1 MTLEDTKKYSLF
13 VILGIV
19 FILGLLGAVVPDAR
33 EYFSVIVKGI
43 LALVPG
49 LAG

>member
-13 VILGIV
+13 IILGIILV
-19 FILGLLGAVVPDAR
+19 LGILGAFVPDAR